1 MKKRSL
7 GNTGLEV
14 SIAGFGGF
22 HLVEVPSR
30 ETERLLHAYLERGGN
45 YIETAAQYG
54 SGVSE
59 EKIGRAVSKRRSDF
73 YLATKVLERR
83 KGPAKK
89 QIEESLRHL
98 KTDHV
103 DILFAHGIQT
113 MDLLDEIMA
122 EDGALQ
128 AIIEAKKEGK
138 TRFIGITGHGRQP
151 VILEAINRYP
161 FDVYMTGYNYLD
173 RFNYPIN
180 EETLLPDAEKKGI
193 GILGMKALADGYLY
207 RNYEQAIRYTLSLP
221 IHSLVLG
228 MNNMEQFEKNMKVV
242 ESFSPMA
249 EEEKAELFRT
259 APELGD
265 YVCRLCGKC
274 VEGGL
279 DPQQVFL
286 LEGLY
291 DRQMDDGR
299 PGDPAHYALRESLR
313 FWFKQN
319 EEAKAEY
326 ARLKQ
331 KVDPQKDY
339 TRLNSVC
346 PYGIDI
352 DRKLKLAHAKLNEEE
367 YIF

>member
-1 MKKRSL
+1 MEKRRL
-7 GNTGLEV
+7 GKTGLDL

-22 HLVEVPSR
+22 HLVEVPSK
-30 ETERLLHAYLERGGN
+30 EVERLLHAYLDRGGN
-45 YIETAAQYG
+45 YIESAAQYG
-54 SGVSE
+54 AGASE
-59 EKIGRAVSKRRSDF
+59 EKIGRAVSKKRSEY
-73 YLATKVLERR
+73 YLATKVLERK

-89 QIEESLRHL
+89 QIEESLQHL
-98 KTDHV
+98 RTDYV

-113 MDLLDEIMA
+113 MDILDEIMA

-128 AIIEAKKEGK
+128 AILEAKEEGK

-151 VILEAINRYP
+151 VILEAIKRYP

-180 EETLLPDAEKKGI
+180 EETLLPAAQEKSL

-207 RNYEQAIRYTLSLP
+207 RNYEQGIRYTLSLP

-228 MNNMEQFEKNMKVV
+228 MNNMEQFEQNMKVV
-242 ESFSPMA
+242 ESYTPMNKA
-249 EEEKAELFRT
+249 EKQELFRT

-274 VEGGL
+274 VEGGF

-313 FWFKQN
+313 FWFHQDQ
-319 EEAKAEY
+319 EAKVEY
-326 ARLKQ
+326 TRLKG
-331 KVDPQKDY
+331 KVDPKTDY
-339 TRLNSVC
+339 SRLNERC

-352 DRKLKLAHAKLNEEE
+352 DRKLKIAHEKLSEEE
-367 YIF
+367 YVF